1 MSVAGELSGWELVR
15 RSPHPALRGWTSQYQ
30 GYRET
35 GGGYVRRREPAVCY
49 IPLILNLGPAFRVG
63 GGYGAGEAHSS
74 FVAGLGDTYA
84 LVESVGAA
92 CCMQANLT
100 PLGAYRLLRTP
111 LHHIA
116 GRIVDFEQR
125 YGARGTRLLERLAN
139 APDWESRFVLLD
151 AFLLRELDCG
161 RAVSPEVESAWSRLT
176 SSAGRVRVETLAREE
191 GWSRKHLARRFQIE
205 VGQSPKTVARILRFE
220 NAQRLARGRPR
231 AGWSE
236 IALDSGYADQAH
248 LIREFRSLAG
258 LTPPELLR
266 RTDPDGG
273 GVLE

>member
-1 MSVAGELSGWELVR
+1 MR
-15 RSPHPALRGWTSQYQ
+15 RAPHPALGGLLAEYQ
-30 GYRET
+30 GYRESAS
-35 GGGYVRRREPAVCY
+35 GSIRRREPATSV
-49 IPLILNLGPAFRVG
+49 IPLILNFGPRFRVG

-84 LVESVGAA
+84 LVESAGAA
-92 CCMQANLT
+92 YCMQANLS

-111 LHHIA
+111 LHRIA
-116 GRIVDFEQR
+116 GRVVDFEQI
-125 YGARGTRLLERLAN
+125 YGARATRLLERLGN
-139 APDWESRFVLLD
+139 APDWASRFELLD
-151 AFLLRELDCG
+151 AFFLRELG
-161 RAVSPEVESAWSRLT
+161 ASRAVSAEVESAWSRLVD
-176 SSAGRVRVETLAREE
+176 SAGRVRVETLAAEE

-220 NAQRLARGRPR
+220 NAQRRAQAHPR

-236 IALDSGYADQAH
+236 IALDCGYADQAH
-248 LIREFRSLAG
+248 LIREFRQLAG